1 MINNMINAKTARQMS
16 FENGGSGKRVL
27 NILDKVQD
35 CIRTTCQEGKYEIDY
50 VLCGV
55 DSDIKNGVMTELRNL
70 GFYVAEK
77 FSLDKPSG
85 TVYTLHVKW

>member
-1 MINNMINAKTARQMS
+1 MVNNMINAKTARQIA

-35 CIRTTCQEGKYEIDY
+35 CIRQSCQECKYEMDY
-50 VLCGV
+50 VLCDV

-70 GFYVAEK
+70 GFYVSEK
-77 FSLDKPSG
+77 FSLDKPSS
-85 TVYTLHVKW
+85 TVFTLHVKW